1 MMLVEET
8 TVPDAALP
16 VAEFRD
22 HLRLGSGF
30 SDDALQDPVLGV
42 FLRAAMAAI
51 EARIGKILIQRA
63 FSWTVTRWRDAVE
76 QPLPVAPIGSIDQV
90 VTVDPAGVEE
100 AVQGWVLRPDAM
112 RPVLA
117 ASGLTLPMIA
127 RHGRARIEFTAGYSN
142 DWGGLPSDLKQAVMI
157 LAASFYENRSGDAK
171 GGNLM
176 PDVVSALIERYRTV
190 RILGGARA

>member
-76 QPLPVAPIGSIDQV
+76 QPLPVAPIGSVDQV

-117 ASGLTLPMIA
+117 ASGLTLPTIE
-127 RHGRARIEFTAGYSN
+127 RHGRARIEFTAGYSS

>member
-76 QPLPVAPIGSIDQV
+76 QPLPVAPIGSVDQV

-100 AVQGWVLRPDAM
+100 AVQGWVLRPDGM

-117 ASGLTLPMIA
+117 ASGLTLPMIE
-127 RHGRARIEFTAGYSN
+127 RHGRARIEFTAGYSS